1 MSDAVADFVI
11 IGAGIF
17 GASLAYHL
25 AAASRSVHLI
35 ERHSVASG
43 ASGGPGHRGVRAN
56 NRDLRELPLAARAV
70 KLWPEWSEKFGQDSG
85 YERVGGLSVGEQESV
100 SGKAG
105 KVTLKA
111 RAAVQNAFGIRTEI
125 LDAEAVKA
133 LLPQI
138 SDKVRYA
145 LFNPDD
151 GIADHTVTTRAFS
164 QAAVALGAVLE
175 EGQNVV
181 KVFTDRER
189 CGVVQLHDGREL
201 KARQAVILAANTQ
214 VPKLLAEAFEI
225 ELPIWPFNPQVAQI
239 KVGAEVKIDQLV
251 NHQHRTLSIKR
262 ADRDHLT
269 VTGGAVGHWDED
281 TETGVPDLSVLS
293 ASLQTL
299 AAVFPT
305 AAVGAQVTHLEAGRA
320 DSSSADQIPIIDQVP
335 GEPIF
340 YATGWSGHGFA
351 ISPAVSEAVAEWL
364 IKGTK
369 PSVLNPFSEARFRP
383 QSIA

>member
-1 MSDAVADFVI
+1 MNDAIADFII

-17 GASLAYHL
+17 GTSLAYHL
-25 AAASRSVHLI
+25 AATSRSVHII

-56 NRDLRELPLAARAV
+56 NRDLRELPLAAHALA
-70 KLWPEWSEKFGQDSG
+70 LWPHWSEQLGQNSG
-85 YERVGGLSVGEQESV
+85 YERVGGLSVGEQQSV

-105 KVTLKA
+105 KVTLRA
-111 RAAVQNAFGIRTEI
+111 RADVQNAYGIKTEI
-125 LDAEAVKA
+125 LGAESVKA

-145 LFNPDD
+145 LFNPED
-151 GIADHTVTTRAFS
+151 GIADHTVATRAFA

-181 KVFTDRER
+181 TIFTNTDKRA
-189 CGVVQLHDGREL
+189 VVQLGDGREL
-201 KARQAVILAANTQ
+201 VARQAVVLAANTQ
-214 VPKLLAEAFEI
+214 VPKLLADAFGI

-239 KVGAEVKIDQLV
+239 KVGPDLKIDQLV

-262 ADRDHLT
+262 ADADHIT
-269 VTGGAVGHWDED
+269 VTGGAVGHWDEA

-293 ASLQTL
+293 ASLQAL

-305 AAVGAQVTHLEAGRA
+305 AAVNAQVTHLEAARA
-320 DSSSADQIPIIDQVP
+320 DSSSVDQIPIIDQVP
-335 GEPIF
+335 GEPFF

-351 ISPAVSEAVAEWL
+351 ISPAVSEAVATWL
-364 IKGTK
+364 TEGKK
-369 PSVLNPFSEARFRP
+369 PTVLNPFSEARFRP
-383 QSIA
+383 QFHI